1 LIFDSARER
10 SFAAALARAGACV
23 SMAGFFLFGASSSLQ
38 NAVAEGDTRSISF
51 HHLHTGEDIT
61 ITYKRDGRYDEAAL
75 KKLDW
80 FMRDWRKE
88 QSTHMDPHLFD
99 LVWETY
105 REVGATRPID
115 VVCGYRSPETNSML
129 RARSGG
135 VAQFSQ
141 HINGQAMDFFIPGV
155 PLEKIRE
162 VGLRL
167 QRGGVGFY
175 PASGSPFVHLD
186 TGTIRHWP
194 RMTHEQLARVFPDGR
209 TVHIP
214 SDGQPL
220 RGYALALADVER
232 RGGRPSEISLDT
244 AREAG
249 VITASAE
256 HAAEKP
262 KRSLLARL
270 FGGGKDADEV
280 SEEPGTRHTRAPMA
294 VASVTP
300 PKAKP
305 VSVEHIVP
313 LPTAR
318 PKTVMAAAA
327 TPKPTKPT
335 FVTASLGSNLID
347 SRGYWHGAVQ
357 SGPDMPAAKS
367 TPDPFATASA
377 DTSATGSS
385 VLAYAAE
392 SEAAERTRAMRPMG
406 TRVPRVAKEASVM
419 PARGNTTVVAKPP
432 LAAALPGDGKGT
444 DSPWL
449 RAAMLAPSVS
459 NYLTATRLG
468 AMDMRPLH
476 ELLYKPS
483 TSVVMTFSADPH
495 LGMVTSRFDGPAV
508 VFLATTTFTRQS
520 TASLR

>member
-1 LIFDSARER
+1 
-10 SFAAALARAGACV
+10 
-23 SMAGFFLFGASSSLQ
+23 MAGFFLLGANSALQ
-38 NAVAEGDTRSISF
+38 NAVAEGDTRTISF

-61 ITYKRDGRYDEAAL
+61 ITFKRDGRYDEAAL

-88 QSTHMDPHLFD
+88 KSTHMDPHLFD

-155 PLEKIRE
+155 ALEKIRE

-175 PASGSPFVHLD
+175 PTSGSPFVHLD

-194 RMTHEQLARVFPDGR
+194 RMTHDQLVKVFPDGR

-214 SDGQPL
+214 SDGHPL
-220 RGYALALADVER
+220 HGYALALADVEQ
-232 RGGRPSEISLDT
+232 RGGRPSEMSLEA
-244 AREAG
+244 ARESG
-249 VITASAE
+249 I
-256 HAAEKP
+256 AAEQSNVKP

-270 FGGGKDADEV
+270 FGKGKDDDEA
-280 SEEPGTRHTRAPMA
+280 SEEPAPRSERAPVT

-300 PKAKP
+300 AKPKA

-318 PKTVMAAAA
+318 PSAA
-327 TPKPTKPT
+327 TIAMASVKPAKPG
-335 FVTASLGSNLID
+335 FVTASLGSGLFDN
-347 SRGYWHGAVQ
+347 RGYWRGAVQ
-357 SGPDMPAAKS
+357 PGPDMPKRV
-367 TPDPFATASA
+367 ASA
-377 DTSATGSS
+377 AQPFETTGLDTHETGSTA
-385 VLAYAAE
+385 LAYAPE
-392 SEAAERTRAMRPMG
+392 SDLPTGGRARPMG
-406 TRVPRVAKEASVM
+406 AKLPRLPREATVM
-419 PARGNTTVVAKPP
+419 PAHGSTTVVAKP
-432 LAAALPGDGKGT
+432 AVTAALPGDARNS
-444 DSPWL
+444 DSLWL
-449 RAAMLAPSVS
+449 RAAILAPSVS
-459 NYLTATRLG
+459 GYLTATRLG
-468 AMDMRPLH
+468 AADMRSLQ
-476 ELLYKPS
+476 ELMHKPPM
-483 TSVVMTFSADPH
+483 SVMMTFSGDPH
-495 LGMVTSRFDGPAV
+495 LGMVTGHFSGPAV

-520 TASLR
+520 TASLQ

>member
-1 LIFDSARER
+1 
-10 SFAAALARAGACV
+10 
-23 SMAGFFLFGASSSLQ
+23 MAGFFLLGASSSLQ
-38 NAVAEGDTRSISF
+38 NAIAEGDTRTISF

-175 PASGSPFVHLD
+175 PTSGSPFVHLD

-194 RMTHEQLARVFPDGR
+194 RMTHEQLVKVFPDGR

-232 RGGRPSEISLDT
+232 QGGRPSEISLDT

-262 KRSLLARL
+262 RRGLLARL
-270 FGGGKDADEV
+270 FGVRKDVDEV
-280 SEEPGTRHTRAPMA
+280 GEEPAPRHSRAPMT

-327 TPKPTKPT
+327 VPKPAKPT

-347 SRGYWHGAVQ
+347 NRGYWRGAVQ
-357 SGPDMPAAKS
+357 SGPDLPAAKS
-367 TPDPFATASA
+367 IPYPFATASA
-377 DTSATGSS
+377 DASATGGSA
-385 VLAYAAE
+385 LAYAAE
-392 SEAAERTRAMRPMG
+392 TDATERARPMRPMG
-406 TRVPRVAKEASVM
+406 TRIPRAPREASVM
-419 PARGNTTVVAKPP
+419 PARGNTTIVAKPP
-432 LAAALPGDGKGT
+432 LAAALTGDGRDT
-444 DSPWL
+444 ESPWL

-468 AMDMRPLH
+468 AVDMRPLH

-483 TSVVMTFSADPH
+483 MSVVMTFSADPH

-508 VFLATTTFTRQS
+508 VFVATTTFTRQS